1 MARRRKSY
9 RDIDRQFDRMVW
21 DYPARMMTQ
30 DRFNRIADARDRYLS
45 NIQETRTYQNATER
59 VRRQDQRYIEA
70 AGRGDANAMRRAEE
84 QAQRAYRTRDGR
96 RYNRSTYM
104 GLNQG

>member
-1 MARRRKSY
+1 MARRKSY

-30 DRFNRIADARDRYLS
+30 DRFNRIADARDRYLR
-45 NIQETRTYQNATER
+45 NIQGTRTYFNDEQR
-59 VRRQDQRYIEA
+59 GRRYDTQFDEA
-70 AGRGDANAMRRAEE
+70 MRRGDANAMRRAEE

-104 GLNQG
+104 GLNNG